1 MTNKT
6 FRISGRVIEQITR
19 QGVAGLRV
27 EAWDKDFIIDDLL
40 GSAVTEADGTF
51 QLSFDESYLQELF
64 LDRQPDLYF
73 NIYNQNDLIKSTES
87 SVRWNVEEQE
97 NEVVIELETVPL
109 LVLKEGDLRGNMI
122 SLFGDL
128 QSDEQ
133 LREAFIQNPTM
144 LITTRVV
151 SKQLPPQK
159 ESESNR
165 LLFSLLA
172 NERVLEW
179 LDNYN
184 QSSVAKPIDKKQ
196 FAQDFAKAVVEL
208 DDGNI
213 TLSLIRNAALG
224 YGIPGLT
231 DVAQQLIINNAA
243 GQAVATPVAQPST
256 SDQSARSSQNF
267 NGIGFGDLGQIDP
280 SFIRATIE
288 QLISYAKELNQSGR
302 LADLNAQIR

>member
-6 FRISGRVIEQITR
+6 FRVSGRVIEQATR

-27 EAWDKDFIIDDLL
+27 EAWDKDLIIDDLL

-51 QLSFDESYLQELF
+51 HLSFDESYFRELF
-64 LDRQPDLYF
+64 LDRRPDLYF
-73 NIYNQNDLIKSTES
+73 NIYNQNELIKSTEN

-97 NEVVIELETVPL
+97 SEVVVELETVPP

-122 SLFGDL
+122 SLFEDL
-128 QSDEQ
+128 QSDER
-133 LREAFIQNPTM
+133 LREAFIQNPTK
-144 LITTRVV
+144 LITTKIVK
-151 SKQLPPQK
+151 KQLPPQK
-159 ESESNR
+159 ESETNR

-184 QSSVAKPIDKKQ
+184 QSSADNPVNKKQ
-196 FAQDFAKAVVEL
+196 FAQDFAKAITEL

-231 DVAQQLIINNAA
+231 DVAEQLIINNAA

-256 SDQSARSSQNF
+256 SDQSTRSSQNF
-267 NGIGFGDLGQIDP
+267 NGIGFGNLGQIDP

-288 QLISYAKELNQSGR
+288 QLISYAEELKQVGR
-302 LADLNAQIR
+302 LADLNSQIR